1 MIRHFLASAQQ
12 RKDEVPNQ
20 ELAMAIVLGKHPNAC
35 SELIDLLYDKDKKI
49 QQDSIKVLY
58 EIGEQQ
64 AELITPHLSH
74 FLTLLNSNNNR
85 MVWGAMIALH
95 KITLHDPTIIY
106 PHLPQILETIDKGS
120 VITKDNGVFILI
132 ALAMHKSYADTAQA
146 LLLEQIKKVAINQ
159 LPMYAERSIHC
170 WAGSYKKSFGN
181 TLQERFSELGKASR
195 EKRIE
200 KVLKSIE

>member
-1 MIRHFLASAQQ
+1 M
-12 RKDEVPNQ
+12 PN
-20 ELAMAIVLGKHPNAC
+20 ETKSGFIKL
-35 SELIDLLYDKDKKI
+35 SRLLYDKDKKI

-132 ALAMHKSYADTAQA
+132 ALAMHKNYTDTAQV
-146 LLLEQIKKVAINQ
+146 LLLEQIKKAAIKI
-159 LPMYAERSIHC
+159 P
-170 WAGSYKKSFGN
+170 
-181 TLQERFSELGKASR
+181 
-195 EKRIE
+195 
-200 KVLKSIE
+200 